1 MVPKYLLHQK
11 ITTKFTLKKVQAF
24 FNVFT
29 YLSDEKCCHLYSDFK
44 MSLKHSSNDT
54 PYRFINSKL
63 KATDS
68 GTPENKC
75 HGNEVMS

>member
-1 MVPKYLLHQK
+1 MR
-11 ITTKFTLKKVQAF
+11 
-24 FNVFT
+24 NVAKG
-29 YLSDEKCCHLYSDFK
+29 SSCHLYSDFK
-44 MSLKHSSNDT
+44 ISLKHSSNDT

>member
-1 MVPKYLLHQK
+1 MYLHTCQ
-11 ITTKFTLKKVQAF
+11 TR
-24 FNVFT
+24 NVAKG
-29 YLSDEKCCHLYSDFK
+29 SSCHLYSYFK